1 MKIISKSLEKLSLIH
16 RIKLK
21 ITRLM
26 NYFQLNIVCIN
37 VYNLSLLFHIDN
49 WRDAQRAIT
58 IKYKE
63 EGTFKLI
70 VDNVNDGSIFLDIGA
85 NIGLYSILAG
95 KKVGKTGKVISI
107 EPHSINFSSL
117 LKNIKINE
125 LSDRIIPINIALT
138 DEQCFLPFNYYKLD
152 SASTGSQLG
161 KNGYDD
167 FLFKEI
173 ITELKYATS
182 IDYLINNGLIPI
194 PNIVKIDV
202 DGLEYQI
209 LQGMKILI
217 TSKHKPKIIQVEV
230 NLSDRDLIYKL
241 MKECQYSLVDKNYTR
256 RCKQLILEGV
266 DPESLPYNAVFM

>member
-1 MKIISKSLEKLSLIH
+1 LKISSLINYLSL
-16 RIKLK
+16 K
-21 ITRLM
+21 
-26 NYFQLNIVCIN
+26 IVCIKIDN
-37 VYNLSLLFHIDN
+37 FLLLYYIEN

-63 EGTFKLI
+63 EGTFNLI
-70 VDNVNDGSIFLDIGA
+70 MQNVKEGSIFLDIGA

-95 KKVGKTGKVISI
+95 KKIGKTGKVISI

-117 LKNIKINE
+117 LKNININN

-138 DEQCFLPFNYYKLD
+138 NSECFLPFNYYKLD
-152 SASTGSQLG
+152 SASTGSQLD

-182 IDYLINNGLIPI
+182 IDCLIKDGLIPM
-194 PNIVKIDV
+194 PNIIKLDV

-209 LQGMKILI
+209 LQGMKILL
-217 TSKHKPKIIQVEV
+217 SSNQKPKIIQVEV

-241 MKECQYSLVDKNYTR
+241 MEECQYSLVDKNYTR
-256 RCKQLILEGV
+256 RCKQLILNGA